1 MGFSQSQSPN
11 PSNGFV
17 AILLYQLMLS
27 SRRQYTEKIR
37 LWDLR
42 KNVPGAV
49 MRSACSKSYE
59 NPQGLSF
66 IYKDRRITRKAIR
79 RYKHRHRSSGT
90 VPGNPKCEYNPWLLM
105 SAGSDSI
112 GAATST
118 DLIRKSDSECVPSS
132 KENAMP
138 EINRALTPSASLRKE
153 NGDLSDNVRVYV
165 PADLEPVQIDTAD
178 QNLESLDILAGSFEK
193 GPKTVTPELAEKQ
206 ECLQNKDLRGDQ
218 AALFIS
224 PISWYTSLGQEYG
237 PACLEKLSSRP
248 DITTGQKELDVVFKA
263 YLPQQG
269 DILDGKRSLLV
280 NLSRH
285 SENQLL

>member
-1 MGFSQSQSPN
+1 
-11 PSNGFV
+11 
-17 AILLYQLMLS
+17 
-27 SRRQYTEKIR
+27 
-37 LWDLR
+37 
-42 KNVPGAV
+42 
-49 MRSACSKSYE
+49 
-59 NPQGLSF
+59 
-66 IYKDRRITRKAIR
+66 
-79 RYKHRHRSSGT
+79 
-90 VPGNPKCEYNPWLLM
+90 M

-118 DLIRKSDSECVPSS
+118 DLIRKSDSECAPSS
-132 KENAMP
+132 KENAML
-138 EINRALTPSASLRKE
+138 EFNRALIPSASLRKE

-178 QNLESLDILAGSFEK
+178 QNLESLDILAGGFEK
-193 GPKTVTPELAEKQ
+193 GPKAITPELAEKQ
-206 ECLQNKDLRGDQ
+206 ECSQDKDLGGGGDQ

-248 DITTGQKELDVVFKA
+248 DITTGQKELDMAFKA

-280 NLSRH
+280 NLSQH
-285 SENQLL
+285 SENQLLWTV